1 MADIIVIGI
10 DPGLIDTG
18 LVALNFNVFTKEIF
32 VRYAVKSRAKAPEIA
47 ASAALLL
54 SARHSPRYHIFIEG
68 YRPRSNFNTDVK
80 MLELITQLKAEM
92 PAAKVINNTG
102 IKKVV
107 KPKLLEFLRI
117 DSFPLT
123 TNHGDLVSAGR
134 ILVLGMLKDPELNKL
149 LTSVF
154 TDLYQGHPWTVI
166 KP

>member
-1 MADIIVIGI
+1 MADVTVIGI

-18 LVALNFNVFTKEIF
+18 LVSLTFSRITRGIWVH
-32 VRYAVKSRAKAPEIA
+32 YAVESRAKAPEIA
-47 ASAALLL
+47 ENVRLLRAA
-54 SARHSPRYHIFIEG
+54 HWSPEYHLFIEG

-107 KPKLLEFLRI
+107 KPKLLEFLKI

-149 LTSVF
+149 LTFVF
-154 TDLYQGHPWTVI
+154 TDLYEGHPWTVV

>member
-1 MADIIVIGI
+1 MTDVTVVGI

-18 LVALNFNVFTKEIF
+18 LVALTFSKLTREIF
-32 VRYAVKSRAKAPEIA
+32 VHYAVESRAKAPEIA
-47 ASAALLL
+47 ASADTLI
-54 SARHSPRYHIFIEG
+54 SARRSSKYHVFIEG

-80 MLELITQLKAEM
+80 MLELITHLKAEM

-107 KPKLLEFLRI
+107 KPQLLEFLRI

-123 TNHGDLVSAGR
+123 TNHGDLVSASR

-154 TDLYQGHPWTVI
+154 TALYDGYPWTVV
-166 KP
+166 KA

>member
-1 MADIIVIGI
+1 MAIITVIGI

-18 LVALNFNVFTKEIF
+18 LVSLTFNNFLREITAH
-32 VRYAVKSRAKAPEIA
+32 YAVTSRAKAPEIVENVRSLRA
-47 ASAALLL
+47 AHWSLE
-54 SARHSPRYHIFIEG
+54 YHIFIEG

>member
-1 MADIIVIGI
+1 MADITVIGI

-18 LVALNFNVFTKEIF
+18 LVALNFNGFTREII
-32 VRYAVKSRAKAPEIA
+32 VHYAVESRAKAVEIA
-47 ASAALLL
+47 ASAALLR
-54 SARHSPRYHIFIEG
+54 SAVWSPGHHVFIEG

-107 KPKLLEFLRI
+107 KPKLLEFLKI

-134 ILVLGMLKDPELNKL
+134 ILVLGMLKDPELNKI
-149 LTSVF
+149 LTFVF
-154 TDLYQGHPWTVI
+154 TDLYEGHPWTVV